1 MKLPRHPNNIQH
13 RKVQTLEFKGL
24 NLTNLTQDGEFVD
37 TLGLQSD
44 GYPYITQIPERTA
57 MTGYTSPT
65 DIFVWDRDLYVVDG
79 TNLKKNG
86 TTIGTVTEGQKQMA
100 VINTKLVI
108 WPDKKYVDLTNG
120 TVSSLGTVPD
130 LDFICS
136 SNNRIWGCQIA
147 NNTIYA
153 SALGDPTDFDDY
165 TSESGAYTVA
175 VGSEGDFTGICNYG
189 GAVLCWKEN
198 MLHKILGSYP
208 SEYYM
213 IDAPVFGVQKGS
225 EKSLTVINNVLYYK
239 GIYGVYQ
246 FAGNQPVLI
255 SPTLG
260 RKIFTHAVGGTD
272 GKKYYLNMADPSG
285 AYHLYA
291 YDLHYGIWLKEEDG
305 KMAAIANLDRDVY
318 LVTVTTSGNTTTYA
332 LKKIG
337 TSVASN
343 LSWTAEFA
351 EITEEM
357 FARKGYLKLLMRLD
371 MAAGSGMTIY
381 AKEDRRVY
389 RAIWTQTTTSNV
401 TLLIPIRLGRC
412 DRWQLKITGTGAVTI
427 RAIGREHV
435 TGSEK

>member
-44 GYPYITQIPERTA
+44 GYPYITQIPERVA
-57 MTGYTSPT
+57 VTGYSSPT
-65 DIFVWDRDLYVVDG
+65 DVFVWDRDLYVVDG

-86 TTIGTVTEGQKQMA
+86 TTIGTVTAGQKQMA

-108 WPDKKYVDLTNG
+108 WPDKKYVDLTTD
-120 TVSSLGTVPD
+120 TVSSLGDVPD

-225 EKSLTVINNVLYYK
+225 EKSLTIINNVLFYK
-239 GIYGVYQ
+239 GVYGVYQ
-246 FAGNQPVLI
+246 YAGNQPVII

-272 GKKYYLNMADPSG
+272 GKKYYLNMADPAGS
-285 AYHLYA
+285 YHLYA

-305 KMAAIANLDRDVY
+305 QMAAIANLDRDVY
-318 LVTVTTSGNTTTYA
+318 YIKAGA
-332 LKKIG
+332 LKRIG
-337 TSVASN
+337 TAVSSS
-343 LSWTAEFA
+343 LSWLAEFS
-351 EITEEM
+351 EITEDM
-357 FARKGYLKLLMRLD
+357 FARKGYLKLLVRLD
-371 MAAGSGMTIY
+371 MAAGSSLNIY
-381 AKEDRRVY
+381 AKEDRRAY
-389 RAIWTQTTTSNV
+389 RLIWSQSVTNKT
-401 TLLIPIRLGRC
+401 TLLVPIRLGRC
-412 DRWQLKITGTGAVTI
+412 DRWQLKLTGLGAVTI